1 MPREHQPARIR
12 KRNRVG
18 LYRESEGFIV
28 PLEGMGQHNPARG
41 KEPCFVHATKE
52 RRRWGLPVL
61 ITPETIRTLQRK
73 LYRKAK
79 QEPSCRFHALYDK
92 VYRADILEFAYRLV
106 RANKGSAGIDGV
118 TFETIEE
125 NEGAPA
131 FIGELE
137 EALRNKTYKP
147 DPVKRVMIPKS
158 DGSQRPLG
166 IPTIRDRVA
175 QMAAKLV
182 IEPIFEADFC
192 ETSYG
197 FRPKKSAHNAVDDV
211 TYAMNIG
218 YTEVIDA
225 DLSKYFDTIP
235 HANLMATVAERICD
249 GEILRLIQMWLKA
262 PIMEMDKDGTKRNIG
277 GGKGNRK
284 GTPQGGVISPLLS
297 NLYLHILD
305 RIWERNN
312 LQHRLGARIV
322 RYADDIVILCRRNKS
337 DKAMAVLRQILERL
351 KLALN
356 ETKTKIVNSHK
367 GKFDFLG
374 FTIWI
379 AESRKNGNLYSHVQP
394 SKKALQAIK
403 DSVTAITQRKMT
415 VKPLEKI
422 VTEVNA
428 TVRGWVGYFHFKNCS
443 KVLTHLRG
451 HVEERLRT
459 HLRKRH
465 KVKARG
471 TGYARYGSQVLY
483 GKYGLYKVPTT
494 AGWKK
499 AHAV

>member
-1 MPREHQPARIR
+1 MPM
-12 KRNRVG
+12 
-18 LYRESEGFIV
+18 L
-28 PLEGMGQHNPARG
+28 
-41 KEPCFVHATKE
+41 T
-52 RRRWGLPVL
+52 
-61 ITPETIRTLQRK
+61 TPERIRTLQRK
-73 LYRKAK
+73 LYCKAK
-79 QEPSCRFHALYDK
+79 QEPACRFHALYDK

-118 TFETIEE
+118 TFEAIEE

-197 FRPKKSAHNAVDDV
+197 FRPKKSAHDAVDDV
-211 TYAMNIG
+211 TYAMNTG

-312 LQHRLGARIV
+312 LQQRLGARIV
-322 RYADDIVILCRRNKS
+322 RYADDIVLLCKRGKS
-337 DKAMAVLRQILERL
+337 GRVMTIFRQILERL
-351 KLALN
+351 KLTLN
-356 ETKTKIVNSHK
+356 ETKTKIVNAHK
-367 GKFDFLG
+367 EKFDFLG
-374 FTIWI
+374 FSIRM
-379 AESRKNGNLYSHVQP
+379 AESWKTGNLYPHVQP
-394 SKKALQAIK
+394 SKKSLQKIK
-403 DSVTAITQRKMT
+403 DRVTELTARRRTIM
-415 VKPLEKI
+415 PLEWI
-422 VTEVNA
+422 VKEVNA
-428 TVRGWVGYFHFKNCS
+428 TVRGWVGYFHYRNCS
-443 KVLTHLRG
+443 KALGLIRS
-451 HVEERLRT
+451 HVEERLIT

-465 KVKARG
+465 KIRNRNA
-471 TGYARYGSQVLY
+471 GYVRFPDRLLYKRYN
-483 GKYGLYKVPTT
+483 LYKVPTT
-494 AGWKK
+494 AGWTK
-499 AHAV
+499 AHAL

>member
-1 MPREHQPARIR
+1 
-12 KRNRVG
+12 
-18 LYRESEGFIV
+18 
-28 PLEGMGQHNPARG
+28 MGI
-41 KEPCFVHATKE
+41 ATMLK
-52 RRRWGLPVL
+52 
-61 ITPETIRTLQRK
+61 TPETIRTLQRK

-79 QEPSCRFHALYDK
+79 QEPACRFHALYDK
-92 VYRADILEFAYRLV
+92 VYRADILSHAYALV

-118 TFETIEE
+118 TFAVIEE
-125 NEGAPA
+125 QEGVTAYRA
-131 FIGELE
+131 ELE
-137 EALRNKTYKP
+137 EALRNKTYQP
-147 DPVKRVMIPKS
+147 DPVKRVMIPKA

-166 IPTIRDRVA
+166 IPTILDRVA

-192 ETSYG
+192 KTSYG

-211 TYAMNIG
+211 AYAMNTG

-305 RIWERNN
+305 RIWERKN
-312 LQHRLGARIV
+312 LQQRLGARIV
-322 RYADDIVILCRRNKS
+322 RYADDIVILCRRGQS
-337 DKAMAVLRQILERL
+337 VQAMNVLRQILERL
-351 KLALN
+351 ELTLN
-356 ETKTKIVNSHK
+356 EAKTKIVNAYK

-374 FTIWI
+374 FSIWM
-379 AESRKNGNLYSHVQP
+379 AKSRKTGNYYPHVQP
-394 SKKALQAIK
+394 SKKSLQVIK
-403 DSVTAITQRKMT
+403 DRVTELTNRVRT
-415 VKPLEKI
+415 VKPLTWVVK
-422 VTEVNA
+422 EVNA
-428 TVRGWVGYFHFKNCS
+428 TVRGWVSYFHYRNCS
-443 KVLTHLRG
+443 RTLTHLKS

-465 KVKARG
+465 KVRERKAGYVMFPNG
-471 TGYARYGSQVLY
+471 TLY
-483 GKYGLYKVPTT
+483 EKCALYKVPAT

-499 AHAV
+499 AHALQ